1 MKPSAASRVSSKAI
15 ANAMAV
21 ELVLVD
27 VTGASGNIVAPEW
40 LARAEIVHRQLRD
53 RLPGD
58 YAHRLA
64 EVFAGGAHM
73 MLAIEGD
80 EVRGVAVWRVIQNTY
95 EGCRLYVDDL
105 VTDAA
110 HRSRGVGRFLLA
122 GLEARAHRLGCDVI
136 VLDSGTQR
144 TSAHRFYFREGF
156 VIPSF
161 CFRKSIQ

>member
-1 MKPSAASRVSSKAI
+1 
-15 ANAMAV
+15 MAV

-73 MLAIEGD
+73 MLAVEGD